1 VKAAVYTSFGGEID
15 IVDVSDPT
23 PTQGGVVLGLGA
35 NGICRSDWHAW
46 KGHDPTVALPQ
57 VPGHEMAGTIVA
69 KASDVVDFK
78 VGERVTVPFA
88 LGCGDCPQCLSG
100 NQQICDNDYQPGFS
114 GWGSFAEFVAV
125 PYAAENLVRL
135 PDEMS
140 FESAA
145 SLGCRFATAYRAVV
159 DKGAVTSGTTVAV
172 WGCGGVGLSAVMIA
186 AALGAEVVAID
197 VDAEALELAVRF
209 GAAHVVQ
216 SDSTTDAVAAVQVL
230 LKGGAEVSIDALGSN
245 ETAVSSIR
253 CVAKRGRHIQI
264 GLMIGD
270 SADPVI
276 PMWLLHGREIEMHG
290 VHGMPS
296 WQYPPMLEMI
306 ASGRVAP
313 GKLVGNE
320 LTLKQGARHLMSM
333 DTYPGNGLVVINRF
347 SGDTE

>member
-1 VKAAVYTSFGGEID
+1 VKAALFTSFGGEID
-15 IVDVSDPT
+15 IVDAPDPI
-23 PTQGGVVLGLGA
+23 PPQGGVVLSVGA

-46 KGHDPTVALPQ
+46 RGHDHGVALPH
-57 VPGHEMAGTIVA
+57 VPGHEMSGTIVA
-69 KASDVVDFK
+69 KGSGVVDFG

-88 LGCGDCPQCLSG
+88 LGCGSCPQCRSG

-125 PYAAENLVRL
+125 PYATENLVRL
-135 PDEMS
+135 PDEMT

-145 SLGCRFATAYRAVV
+145 ALGCRFATAYRAVV
-159 DKGAVTSGTTVAV
+159 DKGAVTSGSTVAI

-197 VDAEALELAVRF
+197 VDAKALELAVRL
-209 GAAHVVQ
+209 GATHVVQ
-216 SDSTTDAVAAVQVL
+216 SDSTTDVIAAVGDL
-230 LKGGAEVSIDALGSN
+230 LEGGAEVSIDALGSS
-245 ETAVSSIR
+245 ETVVSSLR
-253 CVAKRGRHIQI
+253 CVAKRGRHIQV

-290 VHGMPS
+290 VHGMPA

-313 GKLVGNE
+313 ARLVGDE
-320 LTLKQGARHLMSM
+320 LTLGQGARHLMSM
-333 DTYPGNGLVVINRF
+333 DTYPGTGFIVINRF
-347 SGDTE
+347 SGDSQ